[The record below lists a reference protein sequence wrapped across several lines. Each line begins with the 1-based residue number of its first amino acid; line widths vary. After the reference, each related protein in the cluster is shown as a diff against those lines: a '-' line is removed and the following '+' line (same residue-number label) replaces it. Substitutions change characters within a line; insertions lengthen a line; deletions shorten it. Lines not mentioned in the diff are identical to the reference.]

1 MDYQTDRID
10 EQSYFWALFKPEPPE
25 LLEIWEDVAN
35 EYSALK
41 FGNLRELTY
50 LMESLSPIEFHGDPI
65 EVFICRRIWQDKV
78 NRDYIID
85 TELKKY
91 IYETSTLRWLFAS
104 HPRSICNNN

>member
-10 EQSYFWALFKPEPPE
+10 EQSYFWVLFKSERAE
-25 LLEIWEDVAN
+25 LSEIWEDVAS
-35 EYSALK
+35 EYSILE
-41 FGNLRELTY
+41 FSNLREITY

-91 IYETSTLRWLFAS
+91 IYDTPALRWLF
-104 HPRSICNNN
+104 RSNLRVDVN